1 MGKQSAIKVYYH
13 TRNRILYMRR
23 NTSVIQLIAFL
34 VFFTLLT
41 VPKTIFKFTLK
52 RQFKHLRSFIRATTW
67 NLTTSKYSLV

>member
-23 NTSVIQLIAFL
+23 NTSVTQLITFL

-41 VPKTIFKFTLK
+41 TPKTIFKFAFK
-52 RQFKHLRSFIRATTW
+52 RQFKHLGSFIKATTW